1 MPCLFPGK
9 WIPGNHFPHFSM
21 FGEHKNNWS
30 KETQFWSKENKRLYV
45 RKVFSFLF
53 NKTCTILKYK
63 SLNSLSL
70 PNNLHRSIGSI
81 SHSFLPGKFFSS
93 NVYLLSYM
101 FFIFFLFF
109 CCYCRTCVA
118 SRRKHPPS
126 KSSNVSNAEN
136 VGRQGI
142 LVFY

>member
-21 FGEHKNNWS
+21 FGEHKKNWS
-30 KETQFWSKENKRLYV
+30 KETQFWLKENKRLYA

-53 NKTCTILKYK
+53 NKTCTVLKYK

-81 SHSFLPGKFFSS
+81 SHSFLPGNFFSS

-101 FFIFFLFF
+101 FFIFFYFSVVIMACLVIYLLRFF
-109 CCYCRTCVA
+109 PCLSC
-118 SRRKHPPS
+118 
-126 KSSNVSNAEN
+126 
-136 VGRQGI
+136 
-142 LVFY
+142 

>member
-1 MPCLFPGK
+1 MPCLFLGK
-9 WIPGNHFPHFSM
+9 WIPGNHFPHFPM
-21 FGEHKNNWS
+21 FGEKNNWS

-53 NKTCTILKYK
+53 NKTCTVLKYK

-101 FFIFFLFF
+101 FFIFFLFL

-118 SRRKHPPS
+118 SRRKHPPL